1 MTGINDSSQSFKYP
15 TNLTIVG
22 LGGCGKKLA
31 RKICDHDWLLRYYS
45 RDMNKL
51 KIYTIDTDANDYFDD
66 LDWEQKITDKVDSL
80 DGAGRIEFK
89 SYFLP
94 RLANISHVSDLASSE
109 VSDSI
114 KRFRS
119 IKSWWLHDPE
129 NSGVTFQDLK
139 RIDHFIMDDFGGGV
153 HRRRAVSKAILY
165 KVLSEGQTNG
175 FPTFST
181 TGVTA
186 IIVGLGG
193 GTGSGMFIDLARY
206 IKEKR
211 DSAIY
216 LFAVLPTTTEGE
228 KEQLNAA
235 ISLTELEYLNVSHE
249 ERLFDHVILTSLG
262 PTEYTSGLN
271 ELEAVDEFDSVFPQ
285 IITNFFHIERSD
297 LNLSDARKSYSSFI
311 FADSHVIEYPVEE
324 LKELKKLYSQIIQ
337 KFEEINNDRKS
348 INEEVEKFLIKS
360 NINGEDTPTLEIFEF
375 IKAEYR
381 NIEKIWTNNIVK
393 LLNYHSVEQ
402 IEEFIKYNIPD
413 IQFEKIGSYNDLL
426 SYISRVR
433 NFEQSVAQDKLKDEI
448 DKKLFRLIPDTLDTL
463 KKNASLFKRVA
474 TVENEECRSVM
485 IDILKGKKDIS
496 ALQGALNAKNQ
507 EIQNQKDK
515 LKPVIEEI
523 ATLSSIPSKIEKK
536 IEDKLKDID
545 LELEYYAK
553 INKNIRYLPSR
564 EQKLKGML
572 DQYIDKLSTG
582 KVRDN
587 DKNSWFLSAGTKD
600 IRMEIEDIAKES
612 ELDLESLS
620 RFIDSITNYY
630 FYKHRL
636 KQAEKGGF
644 FSNLLGILLGTGKS
658 QIKKYKEYAGKE
670 EDYIKSNM
678 KHWSIRIE
686 TPFNIVIPENF
697 LTSDLI
703 KKAEALQERIRNS
716 VFADLN
722 VNNID
727 NDRLN
732 LIFAYDDRV
741 KIRQSLR
748 EHLKELHL
756 KTYNYSNKM
765 EKLNKNIED
774 INREIKE
781 RQLQYDMLEKADKTK
796 TDTFTSRVNLSNH
809 FVEFHSYFEVI
820 NQKIDARDRTKKGKY
835 ITKFGSVNPQIL
847 SLKSISDENSTS
859 DMSNLDMDK
868 NGKLE
873 LDKLI
878 NLAKSTYQDLFE
890 SRNLGV
896 NSLRISIGDTE
907 RWTFGKAALVVSS
920 TSVYVRSELMKSMIN
935 TDINQ
940 SLSLK
945 EPKDSLLTPHG
956 HTKPWEI
963 ALTFFA
969 SSSFLDNIYPLVAG
983 GGYWEI
989 YARNKDN
996 IMHHVLKLQDGE
1008 YITRAALLDSKTAG
1022 YIAKNEKVND
1032 VPQEIMNLYEVK
1044 PLKEALKNGN
1054 K

>member
-1 MTGINDSSQSFKYP
+1 MTGVNDSSQSFKYP
-15 TNLTIVG
+15 PNLTIVG

-31 RKICDHDWLLRYYS
+31 RKIFDHDWLLRYYS

-51 KIYTIDTDANDYFDD
+51 KIYTIDTDANEYIDD
-66 LDWEQKITDKVDSL
+66 QNWEKKITEKVDSL
-80 DGAGRIEFK
+80 EGAGNIEFK

-94 RLANISHVSDLASSE
+94 RLANISHVSDLASAD
-109 VSDSI
+109 VSASI

-165 KVLSEGQTNG
+165 KVLSEGQANG

-181 TGVTA
+181 PGVTA
-186 IIVGLGG
+186 IIVGIGG

-211 DSAIY
+211 DTAIY
-216 LFAVLPTTTEGE
+216 LFAVLPTTKEGE

-249 ERLFDHVILTSLG
+249 ERLFDHVIFTSLG
-262 PTEYTSGLN
+262 PTEYTSGLH

-324 LKELKKLYSQIIQ
+324 LKELKKQYSQIIQ
-337 KFEEINNDRKS
+337 KLEEINNDRKS
-348 INEEVEKFLIKS
+348 INEAIESFLIKF
-360 NINGEDTPTLEIFEF
+360 NINGDATPTLEIFEF
-375 IKAEYR
+375 IKTEYR
-381 NIEKIWTNNIVK
+381 NIEKVWTNDIAK

-402 IEEFIKYNIPD
+402 IEEFIKYNISE

-426 SYISRVR
+426 SYISRVS
-433 NFEQSVAQDKLKDEI
+433 NFEQSVSQDKLKDEI
-448 DKKLFRLIPDTLDTL
+448 DKKLFRLIPEALDTL

-485 IDILKGKKDIS
+485 IDILKGKKDIYP
-496 ALQGALNAKNQ
+496 LQGALNAKNQ
-507 EIQNQKDK
+507 EIQTLNDK
-515 LKPVIEEI
+515 LKPEMDKID
-523 ATLSSIPSKIEKK
+523 TLGSIPINIEKK
-536 IEDKLKDID
+536 VEDKLKDID
-545 LELEYYAK
+545 LELEHYAK
-553 INKNIRYLPSR
+553 INRNLKHLPSR
-564 EQKLKGML
+564 EQKLKEML
-572 DQYIDKLSTG
+572 DQYINKLSIG
-582 KVRDN
+582 KVREN
-587 DKNSWFLSAGTKD
+587 DKNNWFLSAGTKD
-600 IRMEIEDIAKES
+600 IRMEIEEIAKEN

-630 FYKHRL
+630 FYKYKL
-636 KQAEKGGF
+636 KQAEKGGLIAW
-644 FSNLLGILLGTGKS
+644 SLGTGKS
-658 QIKKYKEYAGKE
+658 QIKKYKEHAGKE

-678 KHWSIRIE
+678 KHWSIRID

-703 KKAEALQERIRNS
+703 KKAEALRERICNS

-727 NDRLN
+727 NNKLN

-748 EHLKELHL
+748 EYLKELHL
-756 KTYNYSNKM
+756 ETANYSNKVK
-765 EKLNKNIED
+765 ELNKNIED
-774 INREIKE
+774 INGEIKE
-781 RQLQYDMLEKADKTK
+781 KKLQYDMLFKIDTTK
-796 TDTFTSRVNLSNH
+796 TETFPCRGNLSKR
-809 FVEFHSYFEVI
+809 FEEFHSYFEVI
-820 NQKIDARDRTKKGKY
+820 NKKIEARNRTKKGIY

-847 SLKSISDENSTS
+847 SLLESRSDENSTP

-890 SRNLGV
+890 SRKLGV

-920 TSVYVRSELMKSMIN
+920 TSGYVRSELMKSMIN

-989 YARNKDN
+989 YARNKEN
-996 IMHHVLKLQDGE
+996 ILHHVLKLQDGE
-1008 YITRAALLDSKTAG
+1008 YITRATLLDSKTAG
-1022 YIAKNEKVND
+1022 NIAKNEKVND
-1032 VPQEIMNLYEVK
+1032 VPQEIMSLYKTK
-1044 PLKEALKNGN
+1044 PLKEALKNGD

>member
-1 MTGINDSSQSFKYP
+1 MTDLNDSSQSFKYP
-15 TNLTIVG
+15 PNLTIVG

-31 RKICDHDWLLRYYS
+31 RKICNYDWLLRYYS

-51 KIYTIDTDANDYFDD
+51 KIYTIDTDANEYIDD
-66 LDWEQKITDKVDSL
+66 SSWEKKITEKVDSL
-80 DGAGRIEFK
+80 EGAGNIEFK

-94 RLANISHVSDLASSE
+94 RLANISHVSDLASAD
-109 VSDSI
+109 VSASI

-129 NSGVTFQDLK
+129 NSGITFQDLK
-139 RIDHFIMDDFGGGV
+139 RIDPFIMDDFGGGV

-165 KVLSEGQTNG
+165 KVLSEGQANG

-181 TGVTA
+181 PGATA

-211 DSAIY
+211 DTTIY
-216 LFAVLPTTTEGE
+216 LFAVLPTTKEGE

-235 ISLTELEYLNVSHE
+235 VSLTELEYLNVSHE
-249 ERLFDHVILTSLG
+249 ERLFDHVIFTSLG
-262 PTEYTSGLN
+262 PTEYTSGLH
-271 ELEAVDEFDSVFPQ
+271 ELEAVEEFDSVFPQ

-311 FADSHVIEYPVEE
+311 FANSHVIEYPVEE
-324 LKELKKLYSQIIQ
+324 LKELKKQYSQIIQ
-337 KFEEINNDRKS
+337 KLEEINNDRKS
-348 INEEVEKFLIKS
+348 INAAIESFLVKF
-360 NINGEDTPTLEIFEF
+360 NINGDAAPTLEIFEF
-375 IKAEYR
+375 IKTEYR
-381 NIEKIWTNNIVK
+381 NIEKVWTNDIAK

-402 IEEFIKYNIPD
+402 IEEFIKYNISE
-413 IQFEKIGSYNDLL
+413 IQFEKIGSYNELL

-448 DKKLFRLIPDTLDTL
+448 DKKLFRLIPEALNTLE
-463 KKNASLFKRVA
+463 KNARLFKRVA

-496 ALQGALNAKNQ
+496 PLQGALNAKNQ
-507 EIQNQKDK
+507 EIQTLNDK
-515 LKPVIEEI
+515 LKLEMDKI
-523 ATLSSIPSKIEKK
+523 ATLGFIPSDIEKK
-536 IEDKLKDID
+536 VEDKLKDID
-545 LELEYYAK
+545 FELEYYAK
-553 INKNIRYLPSR
+553 ISRNLKYLPGR
-564 EQKLKGML
+564 EQKLKEML
-572 DQYIDKLSTG
+572 DQYINKLSTG
-582 KVRDN
+582 KVREN

-600 IRMEIEDIAKES
+600 IRIEIEDVAKEN

-630 FYKHRL
+630 FYKYKL
-636 KQAEKGGF
+636 KQAEKGG
-644 FSNLLGILLGTGKS
+644 LVAWLLGTGKS

-670 EDYIKSNM
+670 EDYIKSNI
-678 KHWSIRIE
+678 KHWSIRID
-686 TPFNIVIPENF
+686 TPFNIVIHDNF

-703 KKAEALQERIRNS
+703 KKVDGVQERICNS

-727 NDRLN
+727 SDKLN
-732 LIFAYDDRV
+732 QIFAYDDRV

-748 EHLKELHL
+748 GYLKELHL
-756 KTYNYSNKM
+756 ETANYSNKIK
-765 EKLNKNIED
+765 ELNKNIED
-774 INREIKE
+774 INGEIKAKK
-781 RQLQYDMLEKADKTK
+781 LQYDMLVKVDATK
-796 TDTFTSRVNLSNH
+796 TETFPSRGNLSKR
-809 FVEFHSYFEVI
+809 FEEFHSYFEVI
-820 NQKIDARDRTKKGKY
+820 NKKIEARDRTKKGIY

-847 SLKSISDENSTS
+847 SLMESRSDENSTP

-878 NLAKSTYQDLFE
+878 NLAKSTYQDMFD
-890 SRNLGV
+890 SRKLGV

-920 TSVYVRSELMKSMIN
+920 TSGYVRSELMNSMIN

-969 SSSFLDNIYPLVAG
+969 SSSFLDNIHPLVAG

-989 YARNKDN
+989 YSRNKEN
-996 IMHHVLKLQDGE
+996 ILHHVLKLQDGE
-1008 YITRAALLDSKTAG
+1008 YITRDALLDPKTAG
-1022 YIAKNEKVND
+1022 NIAKNEKVND
-1032 VPQEIMNLYEVK
+1032 VPQEIMSLYK
-1044 PLKEALKNGN
+1044 KKSLKDALKNGN

>member
-1 MTGINDSSQSFKYP
+1 MTGLNDSSQSFKYP

-31 RKICDHDWLLRYYS
+31 RKICDYDWLLRYYS

-66 LDWEQKITDKVDSL
+66 LDWEKRITEKVDSL

-94 RLANISHVSDLASSE
+94 RLANISHVSDLASSD

-129 NSGVTFQDLK
+129 NSGITFQDLK
-139 RIDHFIMDDFGGGV
+139 HIDHFIMDDFGGGV

-216 LFAVLPTTTEGE
+216 LFAVLPTTKEGE

-249 ERLFDHVILTSLG
+249 ERLFDHVIFTSLG
-262 PTEYTSGLN
+262 PTEYTSGLH

-337 KFEEINNDRKS
+337 KLEEINNNRKS

-375 IKAEYR
+375 IKTEYR
-381 NIEKIWTNNIVK
+381 NIEKVWTNNIAK

-448 DKKLFRLIPDTLDTL
+448 DKKLFRLIPDALDTL

-474 TVENEECRSVM
+474 TVENEECRFVM

-496 ALQGALNAKNQ
+496 ALQGAMTTKNQ
-507 EIQNQKDK
+507 EIQNLKDK
-515 LKPVIEEI
+515 LKPVTEEI
-523 ATLSSIPSKIEKK
+523 ETLSSIPSKIEKK
-536 IEDKLKDID
+536 VDDKLKDID
-545 LELEYYAK
+545 LELEHYAK
-553 INKNIRYLPSR
+553 INRNIKYLPSK

-600 IRMEIEDIAKES
+600 IRMEIEDISKES
-612 ELDLESLS
+612 EMDLESLS
-620 RFIDSITNYY
+620 RLIDSITNYY
-630 FYKHRL
+630 YYKHKL
-636 KQAEKGGF
+636 KQAEKGSLHTF
-644 FSNLLGILLGTGKS
+644 LLGTGKS
-658 QIKKYKEYAGKE
+658 QTKKYKEYAGKE

-686 TPFNIVIPENF
+686 TPFNIVIPEKF

-703 KKAEALQERIRNS
+703 KKAEALQERICNS

-722 VNNID
+722 INNID
-727 NDRLN
+727 SDRLN

-748 EHLKELHL
+748 EYLKELHL
-756 KTYNYSNKM
+756 KTANYSNKM
-765 EKLNKNIED
+765 EKLNKNIDD
-774 INREIKE
+774 INKEIEE
-781 RQLQYDMLEKADKTK
+781 RQLQYNMLEKADKTK
-796 TDTFTSRVNLSNH
+796 TDTFTGRVNLSNH
-809 FVEFHSYFEVI
+809 VIEFHSYFEVI
-820 NQKIDARDRTKKGKY
+820 NKKIEARDRTKKGIY

-847 SLKSISDENSTS
+847 SLMESRSDENSTS
-859 DMSNLDMDK
+859 DLSNLDMDK

-890 SRNLGV
+890 SRKLGV

-920 TSVYVRSELMKSMIN
+920 TSGYVRSELMKSMIN

-1008 YITRAALLDSKTAG
+1008 YITRDALLDSKTAG
-1022 YIAKNEKVND
+1022 NIAKNEKVND
-1032 VPQEIMNLYEVK
+1032 VPQEILSLYKTK